1 MLFASLTNRVIRHQ
15 GPHFGITSKKHK
27 HNGVTGRVLRHAG
40 NQFLIAPHL
49 SLIVLVAASSLFGGA
64 GSLSST
70 IPIPGDGQWVDF
82 GRNEPTISSGAF
94 TFPGP
99 SGVAGYFYTKPPAT
113 IARDQTVT
121 LVYSIEGSAPVW
133 EVSDPTDVPPAT
145 MHLFLWRRGDDL
157 SCNGAMAS
165 YRFWASSGVTLK
177 LGDSQTL
184 ASVLDPSVWTN
195 CYGEHDTSGFAG
207 ALENAMGIG
216 FTFGGQNFFGHGV
229 YLSNGSATFKVNSY
243 TVR

>member
-1 MLFASLTNRVIRHQ
+1 MRQAE
-15 GPHFGITSKKHK
+15 
-27 HNGVTGRVLRHAG
+27 
-40 NQFLIAPHL
+40 NQFLIAPYL
-49 SLIVLVAASSLFGGA
+49 SLIVLVSASILGGA
-64 GSLSST
+64 GSFSPTL
-70 IPIPGDGQWVDF
+70 PIPGAGQWVDF

-113 IARDQTVT
+113 IARGQTVT
-121 LVYSIEGSAPVW
+121 LVYSVDGSIPVW
-133 EVSDPTDVPPAT
+133 EVSDTNDVPPAT
-145 MHLFLWRRGDDL
+145 MHLFLWRSGDDL

-165 YRFWASSGVTLK
+165 YRFWAPAGVTLK
-177 LGDSQTL
+177 LGDSQMLT
-184 ASVLDPSVWTN
+184 SVLDPSLWAN
-195 CYGEHDTSGFAG
+195 CYGEHDTGGFDG

-229 YLSNGSATFKVNSY
+229 YLSRGSATFKVNSY

>member
-1 MLFASLTNRVIRHQ
+1 MTCNA
-15 GPHFGITSKKHK
+15 K
-27 HNGVTGRVLRHAG
+27 
-40 NQFLIAPHL
+40 NQFSIARHL
-49 SLIVLVAASSLFGGA
+49 FFIVLVSACLLFAGAA
-64 GSLSST
+64 SLSST
-70 IPIPGDGQWVDF
+70 IPIPGTGLWVDF

-113 IARDQTVT
+113 IAQGQTVT
-121 LVYSIEGSAPVW
+121 LVYSIDGSTPVW
-133 EVSDPTDVPPAT
+133 GVSDPTDMPPAT

-157 SCNGAMAS
+157 SCNGVMAS
-165 YRFWASSGVTLK
+165 YRFWAPSGVTLK

-195 CYGEHDTSGFAG
+195 CYGEHDTTGFAG
-207 ALENAMGIG
+207 ALDNPMGIG
-216 FTFGGQNFFGHGV
+216 FTFGGQNFFGHGAF
-229 YLSNGSATFKVNSY
+229 LSSGSATFKVNSF

>member
-1 MLFASLTNRVIRHQ
+1 MSGVHHAENRFQ
-15 GPHFGITSKKHK
+15 
-27 HNGVTGRVLRHAG
+27 
-40 NQFLIAPHL
+40 IAPYL
-49 SLIVLVAASSLFGGA
+49 SLIVLVSACSIFGGA
-64 GSLSST
+64 GSSSST
-70 IPIPGDGQWVDF
+70 IKIPSAGQWVVF
-82 GRNEPTISSGAF
+82 GRNEPTIRSGAF

-121 LVYSIEGSAPVW
+121 LVYSIDGSTLVW
-133 EVSDPTDVPPAT
+133 GVSDTNDMPPAT
-145 MHLFLWRRGDDL
+145 MHLFLWRSGDDL

-165 YRFWASSGVTLK
+165 YRFWAPSGVTLK

-184 ASVLDPSVWTN
+184 TSVLDPSVWTN
-195 CYGEHDTSGFAG
+195 CYGDHDTSGFAG

-216 FTFGGQNFFGHGV
+216 FTFGGQRFFGHGI
-229 YLSNGSATFKVNSY
+229 YLSSGNATFKVNRY